1 MQGSRVVTQRGTVA
15 IEELQ
20 LGDEVQ
26 TIENGNLHMTTFLGW
41 IHKEADHNEQFLKL
55 KTESTQITLSEK
67 HVIFYKPKGRERDV
81 MTTTFADLVE
91 EGDLLKVILNGEVLW
106 ERVVDV
112 DRETRKGIYTPLTSA
127 GTILVDNVLASCYAD
142 FLFQFVVTSIY
153 YSIPLPQSKSVSQAD
168 MAFLPVRLFP
178 WLLDNEESQV
188 KDGLR
193 FYPQLL
199 TWFGTQINMVES
211 YKDQSNLMTAT
222 VSVPLAMLVMGI
234 ALRLSF

>member
-67 HVIFYKPKGRERDV
+67 HVIFYKPKGRERDA

-142 FLFQFVVTSIY
+142 FLFQFVVTSI
-153 YSIPLPQSKSVSQAD
+153 I
-168 MAFLPVRLFP
+168 LFYTP
-178 WLLDNEESQV
+178 PPIKKCFS
-188 KDGLR
+188 G
-193 FYPQLL
+193 
-199 TWFGTQINMVES
+199 
-211 YKDQSNLMTAT
+211 
-222 VSVPLAMLVMGI
+222 
-234 ALRLSF
+234 

>member
-153 YSIPLPQSKSVSQAD
+153 YSIPLPQSTSVSQAD

-211 YKDQSNLMTAT
+211 YKDESNLITAT
-222 VSVPLAMLVMGI
+222 VSFPLAMLVMGI

>member
-67 HVIFYKPKGRERDV
+67 HVIFYKPKGRERDA

-153 YSIPLPQSKSVSQAD
+153 YSIPLPQSTSVSQAD

-211 YKDQSNLMTAT
+211 YKEESNLITAT
-222 VSVPLAMLVMGI
+222 VSFPLAMLVMGI

>member
-1 MQGSRVVTQRGTVA
+1 
-15 IEELQ
+15 
-20 LGDEVQ
+20 
-26 TIENGNLHMTTFLGW
+26 
-41 IHKEADHNEQFLKL
+41 
-55 KTESTQITLSEK
+55 
-67 HVIFYKPKGRERDV
+67 
-81 MTTTFADLVE
+81 
-91 EGDLLKVILNGEVLW
+91 
-106 ERVVDV
+106 
-112 DRETRKGIYTPLTSA
+112 
-127 GTILVDNVLASCYAD
+127 
-142 FLFQFVVTSIY
+142 
-153 YSIPLPQSKSVSQAD
+153 

-222 VSVPLAMLVMGI
+222 VSFPLAMLVMAI

>member
-1 MQGSRVVTQRGTVA
+1 MDENLVA
-15 IEELQ
+15 DQIHIVPCQLLTWIE
-20 LGDEVQ
+20 
-26 TIENGNLHMTTFLGW
+26 T
-41 IHKEADHNEQFLKL
+41 LKPMGPF
-55 KTESTQITLSEK
+55 QM
-67 HVIFYKPKGRERDV
+67 YP
-81 MTTTFADLVE
+81 
-91 EGDLLKVILNGEVLW
+91 
-106 ERVVDV
+106 
-112 DRETRKGIYTPLTSA
+112 
-127 GTILVDNVLASCYAD
+127 

-222 VSVPLAMLVMGI
+222 ASFPLAMLVMGI

>member
-153 YSIPLPQSKSVSQAD
+153 YSIPLPQSTSVSQAD

-211 YKDQSNLMTAT
+211 YKEESNLITAT
-222 VSVPLAMLVMGI
+222 VSFPLAMLVMGI